1 MIEFLNILFKNLFM
15 EARKISEIIIE
26 NLYKNFQLKDRKIE
40 VLKDLNIEI
49 NLDKITIILGKSG
62 CGKTTLLRLIN
73 GLDKDYQGKITKGDN
88 IRIGIVFQEPRLMSW
103 LNVYNNIVLGFSKE
117 KISEKKISDLIS
129 LIGLE
134 NFSKAYPYQL
144 SGGMQQRV
152 ALARTLAYDPDL
164 ILMDEPFAALDY
176 FTRVGMQNELIKLK
190 NLTKKSILF
199 VTHNIDEA
207 LILGEN
213 IIILEDGKVKES
225 YILEKKYP
233 RDLLEGDLI
242 KLKKEILN
250 NFK

>member
-1 MIEFLNILFKNLFM
+1 VIEFLNILFKNLFM

>member
-1 MIEFLNILFKNLFM
+1 M